1 MMTNT
6 KKHHQYNSNGTHI
19 FPNEESSLLK
29 RDHDDDEQS
38 TRCFSVYASSS
49 NRQRTRTADL
59 GRLPHL
65 KEDHLL
71 SGCIGDDTR
80 RTSFG
85 SFLNYINGTM
95 AWTSNNIDDDTITA
109 TNSLSEKTLTVLV
122 HFIEWNLRGIGQVYF
137 CNNPVTGALILMGLF
152 LQSYR
157 VAMYGILGVFSGTLA
172 ALVFNYDR
180 SLIASGLL
188 GYNPFLVGLA
198 IATFHQGDEYVI
210 LGIILTCILC
220 TLIFDAMGRVFK
232 KWESPVFTFPFN
244 ISTMIYLLFV
254 SDLTES
260 HGHFAAE
267 SSWMDFEVL
276 NPLECAVATM
286 RGFGQVFLANN
297 LVTCLLIMIGIAICS
312 RILFVSALLGGM
324 AGVIFAMLSGAKQS
338 LLIQGILSYNA
349 SLTLAGI
356 FLFYIPSVGG
366 AMMGLLA
373 VILAILVQYALS
385 FGISPLGLPVMTFP
399 FCIASLVFVWIQY
412 NVRSMEG
419 GQNNK
424 RRFYI
429 SPVPLSSITT
439 PEEHIQRHNILQ
451 DAFYLI
457 FKVIHSDH
465 EQNLSSG
472 RKQISP
478 TQKILV
484 ATKEIQRNIC
494 GDSSTSSTSI
504 QDVEVDRNATNVFK
518 ELDTNNSGHIT
529 GQVFIKYLH
538 QHYDDVN
545 VNFANKAFNLFSVG
559 VDGSHIMDRKNFLVL
574 SRVSNHLVALKGIL
588 FAFGEILGAST
599 DDQQEL
605 LSMDSLNHALLN
617 LTGDQSA
624 MLTPAEYE
632 YLQYNACYFEN
643 GSVSGG
649 SMTIVQMANFIS
661 SSFLTCVDA
670 EDEIP

>member
-1 MMTNT
+1 MMPNT
-6 KKHHQYNSNGTHI
+6 KKHQHNSNDTRSI
-19 FPNEESSLLK
+19 PNEESSLLK

-38 TRCFSVYASSS
+38 TGCFSVYASSTS
-49 NRQRTRTADL
+49 NRQRRTRTADS

-65 KEDHLL
+65 KENHLL
-71 SGCIGDDTR
+71 GGRIGDDTR
-80 RTSFG
+80 PTSFG
-85 SFLNYINGTM
+85 SFFNYINGTM
-95 AWTSNNIDDDTITA
+95 AWTSNNIDDMITT
-109 TNSLSEKTLTVLV
+109 TNSLSKKTLTVLV
-122 HFIEWNLRGIGQVYF
+122 HFIDWNLRGIGQVYF

-157 VAMYGILGVFSGTLA
+157 VATYGILGVFSGTLA

-220 TLIFDAMGRVFK
+220 TLLFDAMGRVFK
-232 KWESPVFTFPFN
+232 TWESPVFTYPFN

-254 SDLTES
+254 SDLNKT

-267 SSWMDFEVL
+267 FSLWMDFDVL
-276 NPLECAVATM
+276 NPLECSVATM

-297 LVTCLLIMIGIAICS
+297 LVTCLLIMIGIAVCS

-324 AGVIFAMLSGAKQS
+324 AGVIFAMLSGVKQS
-338 LLIQGILSYNA
+338 LLIQGLLSYNA

-356 FLFYIPSVGG
+356 FLFNVPSVRG

-373 VILAILVQYALS
+373 VMLAVLVQYALS

-399 FCIASLVFVWIQY
+399 FCIASLVFVWIQC
-412 NVRSMEG
+412 NVRSMES

-424 RRFYI
+424 RRVYI
-429 SPVPLSSITT
+429 PPVPLSSITT

-478 TQKILV
+478 TRKILV
-484 ATKEIQRNIC
+484 ATKEIRRNIC

-529 GQVFIKYLH
+529 GQVFINYLH
-538 QHYDDVN
+538 QHYDDVYAN
-545 VNFANKAFNLFSVG
+545 LANKAFNLFSVG

-588 FAFGEILGAST
+588 LDFGEILGAST

-605 LSMDSLNHALLN
+605 LSMDSLNDAILN
-617 LTGDQSA
+617 LTGDTSA

-632 YLQYNACYFEN
+632 YLQYNACYFED

-649 SMTIVQMANFIS
+649 SINNVQMANFIS
-661 SSFLTCVDA
+661 FSFLTFVGA
-670 EDEIP
+670 EEG